1 MIKKQ
6 DLQKIVNPVLCVIIN
21 KKIRLLETEPQLA
34 LIAEEKSPTR
44 ISLRGVPTINCSD
57 IEVSMQ
63 QEKDLKKRIFEI
75 IQIGNRTD
83 LPSLMFDIFIVCA
96 IFVNIFIAFFLTF
109 EQSENYRDVLYV
121 IEMITMVIFL
131 VEYAFRIWTANYLYQ
146 GKTPFVAKLC
156 FVKSFYGVVDLL
168 TFLPYFM
175 PFVFSGAV
183 AFKMFRVVRIFR
195 LFRINAQYDAFN
207 VITDVLKDKK
217 NQIVSS
223 IFLVMVIMMGSS
235 LCMYGLEHE
244 VQPENF
250 KNAFSGIW
258 WSMSTLLTV
267 GYGDIYP
274 VTVGGKMMA
283 IIIAFLGVGMVAIP
297 TGIISAGFVEYYSK
311 IKVGT
316 YSGRD
321 KAWLMMDVNAKNGY
335 KGDTVKQVNDKLP
348 EDLKVA
354 MILRHGVTYSAKDTT
369 ILKDGDKLVL
379 ASDISNAKK

>member
-1 MIKKQ
+1 
-6 DLQKIVNPVLCVIIN
+6 
-21 KKIRLLETEPQLA
+21 
-34 LIAEEKSPTR
+34 
-44 ISLRGVPTINCSD
+44 
-57 IEVSMQ
+57 MQ

-146 GKTPFVAKLC
+146 AKTPFVAKLC

>member
-44 ISLRGVPTINCSD
+44 ISLRGVYTINCSD

-335 KGDTVKQVNDKLP
+335 KGDTVNQVNDKLP

>member
-1 MIKKQ
+1 MKS
-6 DLQKIVNPVLCVIIN
+6 
-21 KKIRLLETEPQLA
+21 
-34 LIAEEKSPTR
+34 EK
-44 ISLRGVPTINCSD
+44 
-57 IEVSMQ
+57 E
-63 QEKDLKKRIFEI
+63 LKKRLFEI

-83 LPSLMFDIFIVCA
+83 FPSLAFDVFIVLA
-96 IFVNIFIAFFLTF
+96 IFVNIFITFFLTF
-109 EQSENYRDVLYV
+109 EQSRDYRESLYIV
-121 IEMITMVIFL
+121 EMITMVIFL
-131 VEYAFRIWTANYLYQ
+131 IEYICRIWTANYLYPN
-146 GKTPFVAKLC
+146 KNKVAARIC

-168 TFLPYFM
+168 TFLPYFL

-207 VITDVLKDKK
+207 VITDVLKDKR
-217 NQIVSS
+217 NQLVSS
-223 IFLVMVIMMGSS
+223 MFLVFVLMMGSS

-250 KNAFSGIW
+250 QNAFSGIW

-274 VTVGGKMMA
+274 ITVGGKIMA
-283 IIIAFLGVGMVAIP
+283 ILIAFLGVGMVAIP
-297 TGIISAGFVEYYSK
+297 TGIISAGFVDYYSK

-321 KAWLMMDVNAKNGY
+321 KAWMMIDVNSKNGY
-335 KGDTVKQVNDKLP
+335 KGDTIAQVNEKLP
-348 EDLKVA
+348 GDIRVA
-354 MILRHGVTYSAKDTT
+354 MLLRHSATYTADDSI

-379 ASDISNAKK
+379 ATPIKRVKNS

>member
-1 MIKKQ
+1 M
-6 DLQKIVNPVLCVIIN
+6 
-21 KKIRLLETEPQLA
+21 
-34 LIAEEKSPTR
+34 
-44 ISLRGVPTINCSD
+44 
-57 IEVSMQ
+57 
-63 QEKDLKKRIFEI
+63 
-75 IQIGNRTD
+75 
-83 LPSLMFDIFIVCA
+83 
-96 IFVNIFIAFFLTF
+96 TF

>member
-44 ISLRGVPTINCSD
+44 ISLRGVSTINCSD

-146 GKTPFVAKLC
+146 AKTPFVAKLC